1 MTVAET
7 GTLLI
12 TAESHVVSARQI
24 VRQLA
29 QSCGFSLIEQTKL
42 VTAASELGRNTLK
55 YGGGGEMRWEVTRDG
70 VRCGIRLQ
78 FVDEGPGIPDIGLAM
93 TDGWTTGAGLG
104 MGLSGAKR
112 LVQDFDIRSTVGVGT
127 TVAIA
132 RWR

>member
-1 MTVAET
+1 MSLAET

-12 TAESHVVSARQI
+12 TAEPHVVAARQI

-29 QSCGFSLIEQTKL
+29 QACGFSLIEQTKL
-42 VTAASELGRNTLK
+42 ITAASELGRNTLK
-55 YGGGGEMRWEVTRDG
+55 YGGGGEMRWEINREG
-70 VRCGIRLQ
+70 VRCGVRLQ
-78 FVDEGPGIPDIGLAM
+78 FVDDGPGIPDIALAM
-93 TDGWTTGAGLG
+93 TDGFTTGSGLG

-112 LVQDFDIRSTVGVGT
+112 LVQDFDISSAVGGGT